1 MAATIHHPNVTVL
14 TYAGVDRI
22 RRDAD
27 GRFHVTVR
35 RKPRFVDE
43 AACTGCQQCE
53 LACTVAVPDQFNADL
68 VGRRAAYIPF
78 PQAVPKKAVI
88 ERAGTSPCTYTCPAG
103 IKAHGYVS
111 LVRGGQYEK
120 AFQLILE
127 ATPLVG
133 SLGRVELADEP
144 PRAGHE
150 PLVRHSW
157 EPLLPRQQRQ
167 LAEETLACW
176 LRFGHWISGLEQA
189 PVEVRFRH
197 PAPADTTEHR
207 RIFRCPVLFGQA
219 DNALVFPRR
228 LLALPLGQAD
238 SQIQRTLDA
247 YAGRLLES
255 IRRGEGVLERARQC
269 LAERLPE
276 QAVDL
281 EALAGELALSPR
293 TLQRRLR
300 DSGLSFSRLVDE
312 TRQQLVLHHLRD
324 PALELADVASL
335 VGFSETG
342 SLARAFRRWT
352 GQSLGQYRR
361 TLQPLADS

>member
-1 MAATIHHPNVTVL
+1 MQAPVPLAGSISIAYVQGLVDHLERRGVAPQRL
-14 TYAGVDRI
+14 LAGVQLEPSILDQREARI
-22 RRDAD
+22 AASVYVDLLELGLALSGDAD
-27 GRFHVTVR
+27 LGLHLGEAVR
-35 RKPRFVDE
+35 PGHFGVLGYLLMSCATLGDALHR
-43 AACTGCQQCE
+43 
-53 LACTVAVPDQFNADL
+53 
-68 VGRRAAYIPF
+68 
-78 PQAVPKKAVI
+78 QARYA
-88 ERAGTSPCTYTCPAG
+88 E
-103 IKAHGYVS
+103 
-111 LVRGGQYEK
+111 
-120 AFQLILE
+120 
-127 ATPLVG
+127 LVG

-150 PLVRHSW
+150 PLVRHRW

-176 LRFGHWISGLEQA
+176 LRFGHWISGLQQA
-189 PVEVRFRH
+189 PLEVRFRH

-219 DNALVFPRR
+219 DNALVFPRS

>member
-1 MAATIHHPNVTVL
+1 MQAPVPLAGSISIAYVQGLVDHLERRGVAPQRL
-14 TYAGVDRI
+14 LAGVQLDPAVLDQREARI
-22 RRDAD
+22 AASVYVDLLELGLALSGDAD
-27 GRFHVTVR
+27 LGLHLGEAVR
-35 RKPRFVDE
+35 PGHFGVLGYLLMSCATLGDALHR
-43 AACTGCQQCE
+43 
-53 LACTVAVPDQFNADL
+53 
-68 VGRRAAYIPF
+68 
-78 PQAVPKKAVI
+78 QARYA
-88 ERAGTSPCTYTCPAG
+88 E
-103 IKAHGYVS
+103 
-111 LVRGGQYEK
+111 
-120 AFQLILE
+120 
-127 ATPLVG
+127 LVG

-176 LRFGHWISGLEQA
+176 LRFGHWISGRDQA
-189 PVEVRFRH
+189 PLEVRFRH
-197 PAPADTTEHR
+197 PAPADTAEHR

-228 LLALPLGQAD
+228 LLALPLEQAD

-255 IRRGEGVLERARQC
+255 IRRGDGVLERARQC

>member
-1 MAATIHHPNVTVL
+1 MQAPVPLAGSISIAYVQGLVDHLDRRGVAPQRL
-14 TYAGVDRI
+14 LAGVQLEPSILDQREARI
-22 RRDAD
+22 AASVYVDLLELGLALSGDAD
-27 GRFHVTVR
+27 LGLHLGEAVR
-35 RKPRFVDE
+35 PGHFGVLGYLLMSCATLGDALHR
-43 AACTGCQQCE
+43 
-53 LACTVAVPDQFNADL
+53 
-68 VGRRAAYIPF
+68 
-78 PQAVPKKAVI
+78 QARYA
-88 ERAGTSPCTYTCPAG
+88 E
-103 IKAHGYVS
+103 
-111 LVRGGQYEK
+111 
-120 AFQLILE
+120 
-127 ATPLVG
+127 LVG

-150 PLVRHSW
+150 PLVRHRW

-176 LRFGHWISGLEQA
+176 LRFGHWISGLQQA
-189 PVEVRFRH
+189 PLEVRFRH

>member
-1 MAATIHHPNVTVL
+1 MQAPAPLAGSISIAYVQGLVDHLDRRGVAPQRL
-14 TYAGVDRI
+14 LAGVQLEPSILDQREARI
-22 RRDAD
+22 AASVYVDLLELGLALSGDAD
-27 GRFHVTVR
+27 LGLHLGEAVR
-35 RKPRFVDE
+35 PGHFGVLGYLLMSCATLGDALHR
-43 AACTGCQQCE
+43 
-53 LACTVAVPDQFNADL
+53 
-68 VGRRAAYIPF
+68 
-78 PQAVPKKAVI
+78 QARYA
-88 ERAGTSPCTYTCPAG
+88 E
-103 IKAHGYVS
+103 
-111 LVRGGQYEK
+111 
-120 AFQLILE
+120 
-127 ATPLVG
+127 LVG

-176 LRFGHWISGLEQA
+176 LRFGHWISGLQQA

-247 YAGRLLES
+247 YAGRLLEG

-276 QAVDL
+276 QTIDL

>member
-1 MAATIHHPNVTVL
+1 MQAPVPLAGSISIAYVQGLVDHLERRGVAPQRL
-14 TYAGVDRI
+14 LAGVQLEPSILDQREARI
-22 RRDAD
+22 AASVYVDLLELGLALSGDAD
-27 GRFHVTVR
+27 LGLHLGEAVR
-35 RKPRFVDE
+35 PGHFGVLGYLLMSCATLGDALHR
-43 AACTGCQQCE
+43 
-53 LACTVAVPDQFNADL
+53 
-68 VGRRAAYIPF
+68 
-78 PQAVPKKAVI
+78 QARYA
-88 ERAGTSPCTYTCPAG
+88 E
-103 IKAHGYVS
+103 
-111 LVRGGQYEK
+111 
-120 AFQLILE
+120 
-127 ATPLVG
+127 LVG

-144 PRAGHE
+144 PRAGYE

-189 PVEVRFRH
+189 PLEVRFRH

>member
-1 MAATIHHPNVTVL
+1 MQAPVPLAGSISIAYVQGLVDHLERRGVAPQRL
-14 TYAGVDRI
+14 LAGVQLEPSILDQREARI
-22 RRDAD
+22 AASVYVDLLELGLALSGDAD
-27 GRFHVTVR
+27 LGLHLGEAVR
-35 RKPRFVDE
+35 PGHFGVLGYLLMSCATLGDALHR
-43 AACTGCQQCE
+43 
-53 LACTVAVPDQFNADL
+53 
-68 VGRRAAYIPF
+68 
-78 PQAVPKKAVI
+78 QARYA
-88 ERAGTSPCTYTCPAG
+88 E
-103 IKAHGYVS
+103 
-111 LVRGGQYEK
+111 
-120 AFQLILE
+120 
-127 ATPLVG
+127 LVG

-189 PVEVRFRH
+189 PLEVRFRH

-312 TRQQLVLHHLRD
+312 TRQQLVLHHLRY

>member
-1 MAATIHHPNVTVL
+1 MQAPVPLAGSISIAYVQGLVDYLERRGVAPQRL
-14 TYAGVDRI
+14 LAGVQLEPSILDQREARI
-22 RRDAD
+22 AASVYVDLLELGLALSGDAD
-27 GRFHVTVR
+27 LGLHLGEAVR
-35 RKPRFVDE
+35 PGHFGVLGYLLMSCATLGDALHR
-43 AACTGCQQCE
+43 
-53 LACTVAVPDQFNADL
+53 
-68 VGRRAAYIPF
+68 
-78 PQAVPKKAVI
+78 QARYA
-88 ERAGTSPCTYTCPAG
+88 E
-103 IKAHGYVS
+103 
-111 LVRGGQYEK
+111 
-120 AFQLILE
+120 
-127 ATPLVG
+127 LVG

>member
-1 MAATIHHPNVTVL
+1 MQAPVPLAGSISIAYVQGLVDHLERRGVAPQRLLAGARLDPAVLDQREARIAASV
-14 TYAGVDRI
+14 YVDLLELGLALSG
-22 RRDAD
+22 DAD
-27 GRFHVTVR
+27 LGLHLGEAVR
-35 RKPRFVDE
+35 PGHFGVLGYLLMSCATLGDALHR
-43 AACTGCQQCE
+43 
-53 LACTVAVPDQFNADL
+53 
-68 VGRRAAYIPF
+68 
-78 PQAVPKKAVI
+78 QARYA
-88 ERAGTSPCTYTCPAG
+88 E
-103 IKAHGYVS
+103 
-111 LVRGGQYEK
+111 
-120 AFQLILE
+120 
-127 ATPLVG
+127 LVG

-176 LRFGHWISGLEQA
+176 LRFGHWISGRDQA
-189 PVEVRFRH
+189 PLEVRFRH
-197 PAPADTTEHR
+197 PAPADTAEHR

>member
-1 MAATIHHPNVTVL
+1 MQAPVPLAGSISIAYVQGLVDHLERRGVAPQRL
-14 TYAGVDRI
+14 LAGVQLEPSILDQREARI
-22 RRDAD
+22 AASVYVDLLELGLALSGDAD
-27 GRFHVTVR
+27 LGLHLGEAVR
-35 RKPRFVDE
+35 PGHFGVLGYLLMSCATLGDALHR
-43 AACTGCQQCE
+43 
-53 LACTVAVPDQFNADL
+53 
-68 VGRRAAYIPF
+68 
-78 PQAVPKKAVI
+78 QARYA
-88 ERAGTSPCTYTCPAG
+88 E
-103 IKAHGYVS
+103 
-111 LVRGGQYEK
+111 
-120 AFQLILE
+120 
-127 ATPLVG
+127 LVG

-176 LRFGHWISGLEQA
+176 LRFGHWISGLKQA
-189 PVEVRFRH
+189 PLEVRFRH

>member
-1 MAATIHHPNVTVL
+1 MDDTAVLAGSISIAYVQGLVDHLQRLGIAPEQLLARARLEPALLARREARIAASV
-14 TYAGVDRI
+14 YVDLLELGMQLSG
-22 RRDAD
+22 DAD
-27 GRFHVTVR
+27 LGLHLGEAVR
-35 RKPRFVDE
+35 PGHFGVLGYLLMSCATLGDALHRQARY
-43 AACTGCQQCE
+43 AA
-53 LACTVAVPDQFNADL
+53 
-68 VGRRAAYIPF
+68 
-78 PQAVPKKAVI
+78 
-88 ERAGTSPCTYTCPAG
+88 
-103 IKAHGYVS
+103 
-111 LVRGGQYEK
+111 
-120 AFQLILE
+120 
-127 ATPLVG
+127 LVG

-144 PRAGHE
+144 PRPGCE

-157 EPLLPRQQRQ
+157 EPLLPRLQRQ

-176 LRFGHWISGLEQA
+176 LLFGRWICELDAA
-189 PVEVRFRH
+189 PLEVRFRH
-197 PAPADTTEHR
+197 PAPADTREHQ

-228 LLALPLGQAD
+228 LLGLPLGQAD

-255 IRRGEGVLERARQC
+255 IRRGDSVLERARQR

-276 QAVDL
+276 QGLDL
-281 EALAGELALSPR
+281 DELAGELALSPR

-312 TRQQLVLHHLRD
+312 TRQQLVLRHLRD

-352 GQSLGQYRR
+352 GQSLGEYRR

>member
-1 MAATIHHPNVTVL
+1 MQAPAPLAGSISIAYVQGLVDHLERRGVAPQRL
-14 TYAGVDRI
+14 LAGVQLEPSILDQREARI
-22 RRDAD
+22 AASVYVDLLELGLALSGDAD
-27 GRFHVTVR
+27 LGLHLGEAVR
-35 RKPRFVDE
+35 PGHFGVLGYLLMSCATLGDALHR
-43 AACTGCQQCE
+43 
-53 LACTVAVPDQFNADL
+53 
-68 VGRRAAYIPF
+68 
-78 PQAVPKKAVI
+78 QARYA
-88 ERAGTSPCTYTCPAG
+88 E
-103 IKAHGYVS
+103 
-111 LVRGGQYEK
+111 
-120 AFQLILE
+120 
-127 ATPLVG
+127 LVG

-176 LRFGHWISGLEQA
+176 LRFGHWISGLQQA
-189 PVEVRFRH
+189 PLEVRFRH
-197 PAPADTTEHR
+197 PAPADTAEHR

-247 YAGRLLES
+247 YAGRLLEG

-276 QAVDL
+276 QAIDL

>member
-1 MAATIHHPNVTVL
+1 MQAPVPLAGSISIAYVQGLVDHLERRGVAPQRLLAGARLDPAVLDQREARIAASV
-14 TYAGVDRI
+14 YVDLLELGLALSG
-22 RRDAD
+22 DAD
-27 GRFHVTVR
+27 LGLHLGEAVR
-35 RKPRFVDE
+35 PGHFGVLGYLLMSCATLGDALHR
-43 AACTGCQQCE
+43 
-53 LACTVAVPDQFNADL
+53 
-68 VGRRAAYIPF
+68 
-78 PQAVPKKAVI
+78 QARYA
-88 ERAGTSPCTYTCPAG
+88 E
-103 IKAHGYVS
+103 
-111 LVRGGQYEK
+111 
-120 AFQLILE
+120 
-127 ATPLVG
+127 LVG

-150 PLVRHSW
+150 PLVRHRW

-176 LRFGHWISGLEQA
+176 LRFGHWISGRDQA
-189 PVEVRFRH
+189 PLEVRFRH
-197 PAPADTTEHR
+197 PAPADTAEHR

-228 LLALPLGQAD
+228 LLALPLEQAD

-255 IRRGEGVLERARQC
+255 IRRGDGVLERARQC

>member
-1 MAATIHHPNVTVL
+1 MQAPVPLAGSISIAYVQGLVDHLEHRGVAPQRL
-14 TYAGVDRI
+14 LAGVQLEPSILDQREARI
-22 RRDAD
+22 AASVYVDLLELGLALSGDAD
-27 GRFHVTVR
+27 LGLHLGEAVR
-35 RKPRFVDE
+35 PGHFGVLGYLLMSCATLGDALHR
-43 AACTGCQQCE
+43 
-53 LACTVAVPDQFNADL
+53 
-68 VGRRAAYIPF
+68 
-78 PQAVPKKAVI
+78 QARYA
-88 ERAGTSPCTYTCPAG
+88 E
-103 IKAHGYVS
+103 
-111 LVRGGQYEK
+111 
-120 AFQLILE
+120 
-127 ATPLVG
+127 LVG

-144 PRAGHE
+144 PRAGYE

-189 PVEVRFRH
+189 PLEVRFRH

-269 LAERLPE
+269 LAERLPD

>member
-1 MAATIHHPNVTVL
+1 MQAPVPLAGSISISYVQGLVDHLERRGVAPQRL
-14 TYAGVDRI
+14 LAGVQLEPSILDQREARI
-22 RRDAD
+22 AASVYVDLLELGLALSGDAD
-27 GRFHVTVR
+27 LGLHLGEAVR
-35 RKPRFVDE
+35 PGHFGVLGYLLMSCATLGDALHR
-43 AACTGCQQCE
+43 
-53 LACTVAVPDQFNADL
+53 
-68 VGRRAAYIPF
+68 
-78 PQAVPKKAVI
+78 QARYA
-88 ERAGTSPCTYTCPAG
+88 E
-103 IKAHGYVS
+103 
-111 LVRGGQYEK
+111 
-120 AFQLILE
+120 
-127 ATPLVG
+127 LVG

>member
-1 MAATIHHPNVTVL
+1 MQAPVPLAGSISIAYVQGLVDHLERRGVAPQRL
-14 TYAGVDRI
+14 LAGVQLEPSILDQREARI
-22 RRDAD
+22 AASVYVDLLELGLALSGDAD
-27 GRFHVTVR
+27 LGLHLGEAVR
-35 RKPRFVDE
+35 PGHFGVLGYLLMSCATLGDALHR
-43 AACTGCQQCE
+43 
-53 LACTVAVPDQFNADL
+53 
-68 VGRRAAYIPF
+68 
-78 PQAVPKKAVI
+78 QARYA
-88 ERAGTSPCTYTCPAG
+88 E
-103 IKAHGYVS
+103 
-111 LVRGGQYEK
+111 
-120 AFQLILE
+120 
-127 ATPLVG
+127 LVG

-189 PVEVRFRH
+189 PLEVRFRH

-312 TRQQLVLHHLRD
+312 TRQQLVLYHLRD

>member
-1 MAATIHHPNVTVL
+1 MQAPVPLAGSISIAYVQGLVDHLDRRGVAPQRLLVGVQLEPSILDQREARIAASV
-14 TYAGVDRI
+14 YVDLLELGLALSG
-22 RRDAD
+22 DAD
-27 GRFHVTVR
+27 LGLHLGEAVR
-35 RKPRFVDE
+35 PGHFGVLGYLLMSCATLGDALHR
-43 AACTGCQQCE
+43 
-53 LACTVAVPDQFNADL
+53 
-68 VGRRAAYIPF
+68 
-78 PQAVPKKAVI
+78 QARYA
-88 ERAGTSPCTYTCPAG
+88 E
-103 IKAHGYVS
+103 
-111 LVRGGQYEK
+111 
-120 AFQLILE
+120 
-127 ATPLVG
+127 LVG

-176 LRFGHWISGLEQA
+176 LRFGHWISGLQQV
-189 PVEVRFRH
+189 PLEVRFRH

>member
-1 MAATIHHPNVTVL
+1 MDHLERRGVAPQRL
-14 TYAGVDRI
+14 LAGVQLEPSILDQREARI
-22 RRDAD
+22 AASVYVDLLELGLALSGDAD
-27 GRFHVTVR
+27 LGLHLGEAVR
-35 RKPRFVDE
+35 PGHFGVLGYLLMSCATLGDALHR
-43 AACTGCQQCE
+43 
-53 LACTVAVPDQFNADL
+53 
-68 VGRRAAYIPF
+68 
-78 PQAVPKKAVI
+78 QARYA
-88 ERAGTSPCTYTCPAG
+88 E
-103 IKAHGYVS
+103 
-111 LVRGGQYEK
+111 
-120 AFQLILE
+120 
-127 ATPLVG
+127 LVG

>member
-1 MAATIHHPNVTVL
+1 MQAPVPLAGSISIAYVQGLVDHLERRGVAPQRL
-14 TYAGVDRI
+14 LAGVQLEPSILDQREARI
-22 RRDAD
+22 AASVYVDLLELGLTLSGDAD
-27 GRFHVTVR
+27 LGLHLGEAVR
-35 RKPRFVDE
+35 PGHFGVLGYLLMSCATLGDALHR
-43 AACTGCQQCE
+43 
-53 LACTVAVPDQFNADL
+53 
-68 VGRRAAYIPF
+68 
-78 PQAVPKKAVI
+78 QARYA
-88 ERAGTSPCTYTCPAG
+88 E
-103 IKAHGYVS
+103 
-111 LVRGGQYEK
+111 
-120 AFQLILE
+120 
-127 ATPLVG
+127 LVG

-189 PVEVRFRH
+189 PLEVRFRH

>member
-1 MAATIHHPNVTVL
+1 MQAPVPLAGSISISYVQGLVDHLERRGVAPQRL
-14 TYAGVDRI
+14 LAGVQLEPSILDQREARI
-22 RRDAD
+22 AASVYVDLLELGLALSGDAD
-27 GRFHVTVR
+27 LGLHLGEAVR
-35 RKPRFVDE
+35 PGHFGVLGYLLMSCATLGDALHR
-43 AACTGCQQCE
+43 
-53 LACTVAVPDQFNADL
+53 
-68 VGRRAAYIPF
+68 
-78 PQAVPKKAVI
+78 QARYA
-88 ERAGTSPCTYTCPAG
+88 E
-103 IKAHGYVS
+103 
-111 LVRGGQYEK
+111 
-120 AFQLILE
+120 
-127 ATPLVG
+127 LVG

-281 EALAGELALSPR
+281 EALARELALSPR

>member
-1 MAATIHHPNVTVL
+1 MQAPVPLAGSISIAYVQGLVDHLERRGVAPQRL
-14 TYAGVDRI
+14 LAGVQLEPSILDQREARI
-22 RRDAD
+22 AASVYVDLLELGLALSGDAD
-27 GRFHVTVR
+27 LGLHLGEAVR
-35 RKPRFVDE
+35 PGHFGVLGYLLMSCATLGDALHR
-43 AACTGCQQCE
+43 
-53 LACTVAVPDQFNADL
+53 
-68 VGRRAAYIPF
+68 
-78 PQAVPKKAVI
+78 QARYA
-88 ERAGTSPCTYTCPAG
+88 E
-103 IKAHGYVS
+103 
-111 LVRGGQYEK
+111 
-120 AFQLILE
+120 
-127 ATPLVG
+127 LVG

-144 PRAGHE
+144 PRAGYE

-189 PVEVRFRH
+189 PLEVRFRH

-219 DNALVFPRR
+219 GNALVFPRR

>member
-1 MAATIHHPNVTVL
+1 MQAPVPLAGSISIAYVQGLVDHLERRGVAPQRL
-14 TYAGVDRI
+14 LAGVQLEPSILDQREARI
-22 RRDAD
+22 AASVYVDLLELGLALSGDAD
-27 GRFHVTVR
+27 LGLHLGEAVR
-35 RKPRFVDE
+35 PGHFGVLGYLLMSCATLGDALHR
-43 AACTGCQQCE
+43 
-53 LACTVAVPDQFNADL
+53 
-68 VGRRAAYIPF
+68 
-78 PQAVPKKAVI
+78 QARYA
-88 ERAGTSPCTYTCPAG
+88 E
-103 IKAHGYVS
+103 
-111 LVRGGQYEK
+111 
-120 AFQLILE
+120 
-127 ATPLVG
+127 LVG

>member
-1 MAATIHHPNVTVL
+1 MQAPVPLAGSISIAYVQGLVDHLERRGVAPQRL
-14 TYAGVDRI
+14 LAGVQLDPAVLDQREARI
-22 RRDAD
+22 AASVYVDLLELGLALSGDAD
-27 GRFHVTVR
+27 LGLHLGEAVR
-35 RKPRFVDE
+35 PGHFGVLGYLLMSCATLGDALHR
-43 AACTGCQQCE
+43 
-53 LACTVAVPDQFNADL
+53 
-68 VGRRAAYIPF
+68 
-78 PQAVPKKAVI
+78 QARYA
-88 ERAGTSPCTYTCPAG
+88 E
-103 IKAHGYVS
+103 
-111 LVRGGQYEK
+111 
-120 AFQLILE
+120 
-127 ATPLVG
+127 LVG

-176 LRFGHWISGLEQA
+176 LRFGHWISGRDQA
-189 PVEVRFRH
+189 PLEVRFRH
-197 PAPADTTEHR
+197 PAPADIAEHR

-228 LLALPLGQAD
+228 LLALPLEQAD

-255 IRRGEGVLERARQC
+255 IRRGDGVLERARQC

>member
-1 MAATIHHPNVTVL
+1 MQAPVPLAGSISIAYVQGLVDHLERRGVAPQRL
-14 TYAGVDRI
+14 LAGVQLEPSILDQREARI
-22 RRDAD
+22 AASVYVDLLELGLALSGDAD
-27 GRFHVTVR
+27 LGLHLGEAVR
-35 RKPRFVDE
+35 PGHFGVLGYLLMSCATLGDALHR
-43 AACTGCQQCE
+43 
-53 LACTVAVPDQFNADL
+53 
-68 VGRRAAYIPF
+68 
-78 PQAVPKKAVI
+78 QARYA
-88 ERAGTSPCTYTCPAG
+88 E
-103 IKAHGYVS
+103 
-111 LVRGGQYEK
+111 
-120 AFQLILE
+120 
-127 ATPLVG
+127 LVG

-144 PRAGHE
+144 PRAGYE

-167 LAEETLACW
+167 LVEETLACW

>member
-1 MAATIHHPNVTVL
+1 MQAPVPLAGSISIAYVQGLVDHLDRRGVAPQRL
-14 TYAGVDRI
+14 LAGVQLEPSILDQREARI
-22 RRDAD
+22 AASVYVDLLELGLALSGDAD
-27 GRFHVTVR
+27 LGLHLGEAVR
-35 RKPRFVDE
+35 PGHFGVLGYLLMSCATLGDALHR
-43 AACTGCQQCE
+43 
-53 LACTVAVPDQFNADL
+53 
-68 VGRRAAYIPF
+68 
-78 PQAVPKKAVI
+78 QARYA
-88 ERAGTSPCTYTCPAG
+88 E
-103 IKAHGYVS
+103 
-111 LVRGGQYEK
+111 
-120 AFQLILE
+120 
-127 ATPLVG
+127 LVG

-176 LRFGHWISGLEQA
+176 LRFGHWISGLQQA
-189 PVEVRFRH
+189 PLEVRFRH

>member
-1 MAATIHHPNVTVL
+1 MQAPVPLAGSISIAYVQGLVDHLERRGVAPQRL
-14 TYAGVDRI
+14 LAGVQLEPSILDQREARI
-22 RRDAD
+22 AASVYVDLLELGLALSGDAD
-27 GRFHVTVR
+27 LGLHLGEAVR
-35 RKPRFVDE
+35 PGHFGVLGYLLMSCATLGDALHR
-43 AACTGCQQCE
+43 
-53 LACTVAVPDQFNADL
+53 
-68 VGRRAAYIPF
+68 
-78 PQAVPKKAVI
+78 QARYA
-88 ERAGTSPCTYTCPAG
+88 E
-103 IKAHGYVS
+103 
-111 LVRGGQYEK
+111 
-120 AFQLILE
+120 
-127 ATPLVG
+127 LVG

-150 PLVRHSW
+150 PLVRHRW

-176 LRFGHWISGLEQA
+176 LRFGHWISGLQQA
-189 PVEVRFRH
+189 PLEVRFRH

>member
-1 MAATIHHPNVTVL
+1 MQAPVPLAGSISIAYVQGLVDHLDRRGVAPQRL
-14 TYAGVDRI
+14 LAGVQLEPSILDQREARI
-22 RRDAD
+22 AASVYVDLLELGLALSGDAD
-27 GRFHVTVR
+27 LGLHLGEAVR
-35 RKPRFVDE
+35 PGHFGVLGYLLMSCATLGDALHR
-43 AACTGCQQCE
+43 
-53 LACTVAVPDQFNADL
+53 
-68 VGRRAAYIPF
+68 
-78 PQAVPKKAVI
+78 QARYA
-88 ERAGTSPCTYTCPAG
+88 E
-103 IKAHGYVS
+103 
-111 LVRGGQYEK
+111 
-120 AFQLILE
+120 
-127 ATPLVG
+127 LVG

-189 PVEVRFRH
+189 PLEVRFRH
-197 PAPADTTEHR
+197 PAPADTSEHR

-219 DNALVFPRR
+219 DNARVFPRR

>member
-1 MAATIHHPNVTVL
+1 MQAPVPLAGSISIAYVQGLVDHLERRGVAPQRL
-14 TYAGVDRI
+14 LAGVQLEPSILDQREARI
-22 RRDAD
+22 AASVYVDLLELGLALSGDAD
-27 GRFHVTVR
+27 LGLHLGEAVR
-35 RKPRFVDE
+35 PGHFGVLGYLLMSCATLGDALHR
-43 AACTGCQQCE
+43 
-53 LACTVAVPDQFNADL
+53 
-68 VGRRAAYIPF
+68 
-78 PQAVPKKAVI
+78 QARYA
-88 ERAGTSPCTYTCPAG
+88 E
-103 IKAHGYVS
+103 
-111 LVRGGQYEK
+111 
-120 AFQLILE
+120 
-127 ATPLVG
+127 LVG

-176 LRFGHWISGLEQA
+176 LRFGHWISGLQQA